1 MCVAPLSLVTS
12 VVKIRKNILSQMVKI
27 VAEIVNN
34 FFGRAIKKSNLSAS
48 KTLKNHKGLK
58 DELKLETNR
67 RSY

>member
-12 VVKIRKNILSQMVKI
+12 VVKIRKKNIL
-27 VAEIVNN
+27 AEMVNN